1 MSHLPIRAQTVPMPD
16 SALWDDAAIAAE
28 QEALATEAMG
38 WQELEAGVY
47 LHQGCNELVIEIV
60 GQAHT
65 GMQDNNVVWILG

>member
-1 MSHLPIRAQTVPMPD
+1 M
-16 SALWDDAAIAAE
+16 AAE
-28 QEALATEAMG
+28 QEALAAEAMG

-65 GMQDNNVVWILG
+65 GMQDQNVVWILG

>member
-1 MSHLPIRAQTVPMPD
+1 MNHAPIRAQTAPMPD
-16 SALWDDAAIAAE
+16 PALWDEAAMAAE

-47 LHQGCNELVIEIV
+47 LHQGSNEMVVEIV

-65 GMQDNNVVWILG
+65 GMQDHNVVWILG

>member
-1 MSHLPIRAQTVPMPD
+1 MNNAPIRAKTAPMPD
-16 SALWDDAAIAAE
+16 TAFWDEAAMAVE
-28 QEALATEAMG
+28 QEALAAEAMG

-65 GMQDNNVVWILG
+65 GMQDQNVVWILG